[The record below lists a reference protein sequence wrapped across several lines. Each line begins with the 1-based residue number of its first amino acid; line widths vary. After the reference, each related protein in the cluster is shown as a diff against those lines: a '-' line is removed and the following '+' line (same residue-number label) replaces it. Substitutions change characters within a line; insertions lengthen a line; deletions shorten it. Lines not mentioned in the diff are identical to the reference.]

1 MGLQC
6 PQKCARA
13 CDRGSSAENFLFW
26 PNEKLRVRL
35 ESVQARDRGAAAGQE
50 QAPIRERGRG
60 MEGAGQIKPEIRLN
74 YIGTLVTMS
83 Q

>member
-1 MGLQC
+1 M
-6 PQKCARA
+6 
-13 CDRGSSAENFLFW
+13 
-26 PNEKLRVRL
+26 RL
-35 ESVQARDRGAAAGQE
+35 ESVQARDRGDATGQE

>member
-1 MGLQC
+1 M
-6 PQKCARA
+6 
-13 CDRGSSAENFLFW
+13 SSEVRPRLRPEIVSRKFQFW

-35 ESVQARDRGAAAGQE
+35 ESVQARDRGDATGQE

-60 MEGAGQIKPEIRLN
+60 MKGAGQIKPEIRLH

>member
-1 MGLQC
+1 MPNGVTM
-6 PQKCARA
+6 
-13 CDRGSSAENFLFW
+13 SSEVRPRLRPEIVSRKFQFW

-35 ESVQARDRGAAAGQE
+35 ESVQARDRGDATGQE
-50 QAPIRERGRG
+50 QAPIRERG
-60 MEGAGQIKPEIRLN
+60 MKGAGQIKPEIRLH